1 MKLWV
6 IQKPQNMLQ
15 NKNNNKLLIS
25 IDYENNENN
34 ENNKKYK

>member
-1 MKLWV
+1 MGDTKTIEYALE
-6 IQKPQNMLQ
+6 QEH
-15 NKNNNKLLIS
+15 NKFNS